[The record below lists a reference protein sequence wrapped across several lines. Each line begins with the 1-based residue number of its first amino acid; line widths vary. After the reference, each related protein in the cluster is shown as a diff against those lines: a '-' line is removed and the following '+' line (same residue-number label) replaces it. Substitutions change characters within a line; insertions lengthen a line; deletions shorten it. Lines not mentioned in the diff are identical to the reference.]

1 MNKDYKA
8 TNDIIKA
15 IKKKKSIKY
24 VSYDIFDT
32 LVQRKIYNHNTIF
45 ELVMN
50 IYEKK
55 YGNRIEDY
63 ALNRVSAEIE
73 LWKRTSE
80 GVFLL
85 DNIYSELSGKYGEE
99 VAEKLKQIELY
110 VEENIIDLNP
120 IIIETSE
127 KVKSDGYEIILTSD
141 MYLGSEFIKKNL
153 IKLGYEDFSFIFI
166 SGECRATKAKGD
178 LFNKV
183 EKKLNSRN
191 VLHIG
196 DNCKGDFL
204 KPRLSGM
211 KSIMYRPYCN
221 KYYNIRNIK
230 NLSDEILIGL
240 INNHPVNDMNY
251 FYDIGYSILGP
262 ILLGFSTWIRK
273 EMINEKIDNVVF
285 LARDG
290 YIVKKVFEML
300 YSKESIHTNYMYI
313 SRKSAIAGL
322 VSKCKSMHEI
332 LKLYK
337 FRRKES
343 LRDVLKRLGIS
354 TADLEENLNVIVD
367 RKDLYNGMYDEI
379 ISKYI
384 QIVIDNGIEQRKYLE
399 EYCSE
404 VFKNGKNIIV
414 DIGWHGTIQKAL
426 MDILSDNVNIKGMYL
441 GLEELCDSED
451 MSSYF
456 EFSHL
461 FNHNMIPYTRGVYET
476 FFSANHSS
484 TESYK
489 KVNGRIS
496 PEFNGNYKKNV
507 DIDEL
512 QDGALKFIKEYVEL
526 AHRLEISIEN
536 VSPDLVASGI
546 INFAINP
553 NKMDAER
560 FGKVYFNDTIDRK
573 LIDYKKGKIK
583 YNIRAFLNS
592 DWKAGYLSSRSY
604 LKIPYG
610 NIMAKANKLRGKKYN
625 G

>member
-1 MNKDYKA
+1 
-8 TNDIIKA
+8 
-15 IKKKKSIKY
+15 
-24 VSYDIFDT
+24 
-32 LVQRKIYNHNTIF
+32 
-45 ELVMN
+45 
-50 IYEKK
+50 
-55 YGNRIEDY
+55 
-63 ALNRVSAEIE
+63 
-73 LWKRTSE
+73 
-80 GVFLL
+80 
-85 DNIYSELSGKYGEE
+85 
-99 VAEKLKQIELY
+99 
-110 VEENIIDLNP
+110 
-120 IIIETSE
+120 
-127 KVKSDGYEIILTSD
+127 
-141 MYLGSEFIKKNL
+141 
-153 IKLGYEDFSFIFI
+153 
-166 SGECRATKAKGD
+166 
-178 LFNKV
+178 
-183 EKKLNSRN
+183 
-191 VLHIG
+191 
-196 DNCKGDFL
+196 
-204 KPRLSGM
+204 
-211 KSIMYRPYCN
+211 
-221 KYYNIRNIK
+221 
-230 NLSDEILIGL
+230 
-240 INNHPVNDMNY
+240 
-251 FYDIGYSILGP
+251 
-262 ILLGFSTWIRK
+262 
-273 EMINEKIDNVVF
+273 
-285 LARDG
+285 
-290 YIVKKVFEML
+290 
-300 YSKESIHTNYMYI
+300 
-313 SRKSAIAGL
+313 
-322 VSKCKSMHEI
+322 
-332 LKLYK
+332 
-337 FRRKES
+337 
-343 LRDVLKRLGIS
+343 
-354 TADLEENLNVIVD
+354 
-367 RKDLYNGMYDEI
+367 
-379 ISKYI
+379 
-384 QIVIDNGIEQRKYLE
+384 
-399 EYCSE
+399 
-404 VFKNGKNIIV
+404 
-414 DIGWHGTIQKAL
+414 

-560 FGKVYFNDTIDRK
+560 FGKIYFNDTIDRK